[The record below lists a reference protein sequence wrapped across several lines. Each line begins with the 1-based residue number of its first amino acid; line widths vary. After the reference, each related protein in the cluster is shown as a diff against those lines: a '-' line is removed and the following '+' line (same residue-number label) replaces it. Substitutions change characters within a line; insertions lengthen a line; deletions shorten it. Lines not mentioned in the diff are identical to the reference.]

1 MNIVIVTSCPSGIAN
16 SVIAAGLLEKA
27 AASLGWN
34 AVVECHNNI
43 EPAKLLTVDEISTAD
58 LVVIAGDNID
68 IARFTGKRVYQAGV
82 MDAIPDAKAFLQTAA
97 AAATVTSA
105 EAVASQQTQEK
116 PKVSPM
122 SKRIVAITACP
133 TGVAHTFMAAEA
145 LEEEAKKRGY
155 WIKVETRGSVGAK
168 NALTA
173 EEIAQADIVIIA
185 ADIELDLS
193 RFAGKK
199 LYKTSTGAAL
209 KKTAQEM
216 DHALATQNVFQGGAS
231 AAASHSGK
239 AELPGVYKHLMTG
252 VSHMLPL
259 VVAGGL
265 LIALSFVFGIE
276 AFKEQGTLA
285 AALMQ
290 IGGASAYA
298 MMGPIMAGFS
308 AFSIAYLP
316 GLAQGLIGGMLASS
330 LGAGFLG
337 GIVAGFLA
345 GYSAKFVADNVKLPQ
360 TMEALKPILIIPLIA
375 SLITGLVMIY
385 IVGGPVSAAMTG
397 LTNFLA
403 GMTSANAVLLGVLL
417 GAMMCFDLGGPVNKA
432 AYTFGVG
439 LLASQ
444 SYLPMAAI
452 MASGMVPALGMGL
465 ATFVAR
471 NKFTESEREAGKAS
485 FVLGLCFI
493 SEGAIPF
500 AARDPMRVIPSTM
513 AGGAL
518 TGALSMLFGCTL
530 MAPHG
535 GLFVLAIPNAVGN
548 VLMYLVAIA
557 AGTALTGLMYA
568 MLKPAMETQEA

>member
-58 LVVIAGDNID
+58 LVVVAGDNID
-68 IARFTGKRVYQAGV
+68 LARFTGKRVYQAGV

-173 EEIAQADIVIIA
+173 DEIAQADIVIIA

-216 DHALATQNVFQGGAS
+216 DHALANETVFKGSAAGAS
-231 AAASHSGK
+231 SG
-239 AELPGVYKHLMTG
+239 
-252 VSHMLPL
+252 
-259 VVAGGL
+259 
-265 LIALSFVFGIE
+265 
-276 AFKEQGTLA
+276 
-285 AALMQ
+285 
-290 IGGASAYA
+290 
-298 MMGPIMAGFS
+298 
-308 AFSIAYLP
+308 
-316 GLAQGLIGGMLASS
+316 SS
-330 LGAGFLG
+330 
-337 GIVAGFLA
+337 
-345 GYSAKFVADNVKLPQ
+345 
-360 TMEALKPILIIPLIA
+360 
-375 SLITGLVMIY
+375 
-385 IVGGPVSAAMTG
+385 
-397 LTNFLA
+397 
-403 GMTSANAVLLGVLL
+403 
-417 GAMMCFDLGGPVNKA
+417 
-432 AYTFGVG
+432 
-439 LLASQ
+439 
-444 SYLPMAAI
+444 
-452 MASGMVPALGMGL
+452 
-465 ATFVAR
+465 
-471 NKFTESEREAGKAS
+471 
-485 FVLGLCFI
+485 
-493 SEGAIPF
+493 
-500 AARDPMRVIPSTM
+500 
-513 AGGAL
+513 
-518 TGALSMLFGCTL
+518 
-530 MAPHG
+530 
-535 GLFVLAIPNAVGN
+535 GN
-548 VLMYLVAIA
+548 
-557 AGTALTGLMYA
+557 G
-568 MLKPAMETQEA
+568 